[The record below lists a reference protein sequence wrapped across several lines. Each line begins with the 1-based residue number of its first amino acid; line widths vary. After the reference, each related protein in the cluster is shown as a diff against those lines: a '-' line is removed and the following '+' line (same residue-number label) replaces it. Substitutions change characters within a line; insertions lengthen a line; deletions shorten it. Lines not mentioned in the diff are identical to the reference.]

1 MVIGLVT
8 QEQIDALCAVAERLD
23 ARGLE
28 DEGRMLRDVLAQVQR
43 TQHDVPASTAAEI
56 LDVPPE
62 TIRNWVRR
70 GILSGR
76 WDRGG
81 HCYVSLD
88 ALEPTLRMRRVLPD
102 APAVTITDEEIDD
115 EIDAVRAA
123 RRARAAGGR

>member
-8 QEQIDALCAVAERLD
+8 EEQLEALRAVTERLD

-28 DEGRMLRDVLAQVQR
+28 DESRMLREVLAQLQR
-43 TQHDVPASTAAEI
+43 PQRDVPASTAAGI
-56 LDVPPE
+56 LDVTPE
-62 TIRNWVRR
+62 TIRTWVRR

-76 WDRGG
+76 WDRAGR
-81 HCYVSLD
+81 CSVSLD
-88 ALEPTLRMRRVLPD
+88 ALEPTLRMRGILPD
-102 APAVTITDEEIDD
+102 TPAGTITDEEIDA